1 MRVPLNGSAAQPFP
15 RKSFGSLFHDTK
27 TVPTPAKTE
36 NEADLAH
43 FLHVC
48 NLSALYIHTC
58 MCMYVHVLH
67 MYVR

>member
-48 NLSALYIHTC
+48 NLSALY
-58 MCMYVHVLH
+58 MYVLH
-67 MYVR
+67 MYVNL